1 MMSIR
6 VILLTTL
13 ALVSSGVAQ
22 YEYEEEY
29 YDYDEYQE
37 YPDYNYKVRRQTKSS
52 CDTNLLVICRFF
64 YNRLTGPRQW
74 PATP

>member
-37 YPDYNYKVRRQTKSS
+37 YPDYNYKVRH
-52 CDTNLLVICRFF
+52 
-64 YNRLTGPRQW
+64 
-74 PATP
+74 